1 MFFHKVTSR
10 IEKCIFQV
18 LFPKGK
24 KAGRSVSSIRILV
37 AMSILKEGFGSS
49 DEELFEKCEFDILTR
64 RALGLV
70 LLDDVLPSLDTY
82 YLLRRRICD
91 YYVAT
96 GTDLLQL
103 CFEQVTG
110 AQVKEL
116 KISGKCVQMDS
127 KLIGSNIASCS
138 RHELIHKTLKLYL
151 NSVGIDSLPEDIQV
165 IAESWFSE
173 DSSKTI
179 YRSDHDTLHNRL
191 QAIGEYIYAILTS
204 VVPSHGR
211 YDLLERLFNE
221 QYSVTE
227 DRVQLRDKNGHKTQ
241 GYVTNITETVEDGK
255 PSIITSVQV
264 ETATHGD
271 CTFLPD
277 AVSNSECVT
286 QESVTE
292 VFIDGTYQSPDNR
305 DLAFEKGFW
314 LKTGKMQGGCRFVL
328 KLMEETN
335 ELMVTDTIT
344 GEVVQ
349 AVYVGKTEKHG
360 RRWWIRVVD
369 ATPRYPWQYFT
380 EKKIANSALR
390 QQIQSQDPKEL
401 AKRNNVEAAMF
412 QYSFHTRNG
421 KTRYREMLK
430 HRMQAIHRCIWMN
443 FRRMVIFLYC
453 AIFSILRTLLRG
465 VRSSMW
471 KIILFLEQVV
481 ERDYVITLLGFREP
495 RGDFGIREL
504 TF

>member
-1 MFFHKVTSR
+1 
-10 IEKCIFQV
+10 
-18 LFPKGK
+18 
-24 KAGRSVSSIRILV
+24 
-37 AMSILKEGFGSS
+37 
-49 DEELFEKCEFDILTR
+49 
-64 RALGLV
+64 
-70 LLDDVLPSLDTY
+70 
-82 YLLRRRICD
+82 
-91 YYVAT
+91 
-96 GTDLLQL
+96 
-103 CFEQVTG
+103 
-110 AQVKEL
+110 
-116 KISGKCVQMDS
+116 
-127 KLIGSNIASCS
+127 
-138 RHELIHKTLKLYL
+138 
-151 NSVGIDSLPEDIQV
+151 
-165 IAESWFSE
+165 
-173 DSSKTI
+173 
-179 YRSDHDTLHNRL
+179 
-191 QAIGEYIYAILTS
+191 
-204 VVPSHGR
+204 
-211 YDLLERLFNE
+211 
-221 QYSVTE
+221 
-227 DRVQLRDKNGHKTQ
+227 
-241 GYVTNITETVEDGK
+241 
-255 PSIITSVQV
+255 
-264 ETATHGD
+264 
-271 CTFLPD
+271 
-277 AVSNSECVT
+277 
-286 QESVTE
+286 
-292 VFIDGTYQSPDNR
+292 
-305 DLAFEKGFW
+305 
-314 LKTGKMQGGCRFVL
+314 
-328 KLMEETN
+328 
-335 ELMVTDTIT
+335 MVTDTIT

-360 RRWWIRVVD
+360 RRWWIRVAD